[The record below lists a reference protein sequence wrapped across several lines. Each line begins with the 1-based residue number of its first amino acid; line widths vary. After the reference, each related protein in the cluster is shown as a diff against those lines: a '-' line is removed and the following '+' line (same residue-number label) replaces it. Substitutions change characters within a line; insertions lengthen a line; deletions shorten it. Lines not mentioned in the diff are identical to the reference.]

1 MEEITSIINNHS
13 AEDINRLDIVKLHE
27 VVQRMQ
33 ELCVEMEI
41 TSLQEIYE
49 ICIMRLIGL
58 NNIRDAIPMIRKL
71 VELYGQQENYSII
84 FAYFVLFAILGEMPD
99 VHKKLLMRISFYTFN
114 HPLLLLDIIEARIN
128 VKLSNEE
135 ELAFLQ
141 AELEKVKHHPCFSC
155 NSLLVDPEIKA
166 KLSENHDKY
175 YHKMEELIFQTWA
188 HLNNSR

>member
-1 MEEITSIINNHS
+1 MEEITAIINNHS

-141 AELEKVKHHPCFSC
+141 AELDKVKHHPCFNC

>member
-1 MEEITSIINNHS
+1 
-13 AEDINRLDIVKLHE
+13 
-27 VVQRMQ
+27 MQ

-41 TSLQEIYE
+41 TSIQEIYE

-71 VELYGQQENYSII
+71 VELYGLQENYSII
-84 FAYFVLFAILGEMPD
+84 FAYFVLFAILNEMPD

-114 HPLLLLDIIEARIN
+114 HPLQLLDIIEARIN

-141 AELEKVKHHPCFSC
+141 GELEKVKHNPCFNF
-155 NSLLVDPEIKA
+155 NSLLIDPEIKA
-166 KLSENHDKY
+166 KL
-175 YHKMEELIFQTWA
+175 Q
-188 HLNNSR
+188 